1 MVIAKSCS
9 LFTDI
14 IATALSENMFV
25 NTSRVGANSLLRSR
39 QKRYK
44 IAKNGQKMEFLGKW
58 WQNGIIIALS
68 NFLIVDIIA
77 TAPGDNIFDN
87 ESGWE

>member
-1 MVIAKSCS
+1 MVKNGPKYLEIEFSGKWWENWVRVVKSCS

-39 QKRYK
+39 QKWYK

-58 WQNGIIIALS
+58 WQNGIIIA
-68 NFLIVDIIA
+68 
-77 TAPGDNIFDN
+77 
-87 ESGWE
+87 